1 MRTLRKNWRPDKL
14 NAKLTAKTFTL
25 FAPMLISVSL
35 PVVTSVATSVVTRVA
50 TPVVTPVLAVK
61 LVFQNSAANADAE
74 VEKLLATALV
84 FVDFA
89 IALATNLLTSTF
101 IPIRITAFLTP
112 NTGFA
117 FGGVIVMCMKTS
129 IRPIG

>member
-1 MRTLRKNWRPDKL
+1 MRTLRINRHP
-14 NAKLTAKTFTL
+14 AKLKAKTFAL

-35 PVVTSVATSVVTRVA
+35 PVATPVATS
-50 TPVVTPVLAVK
+50 VVTPVLAVK

-117 FGGVIVMCMKTS
+117 FGGVIVMRMKTS